1 VSNEGPRVLP
11 SVTGSAGAVPPA
23 GSAVGPAPFV
33 LGVDGHAVAWTEG
46 HGRALAW
53 LPA

>member
-1 VSNEGPRVLP
+1 V
-11 SVTGSAGAVPPA
+11 
-23 GSAVGPAPFV
+23 VGPAPFV
-33 LGVDGHAVAWTEG
+33 LGLDGRAVAWAEG